1 MVSLSVNIKLP
12 HSNLSV
18 FNIYRPPSSSAYSKP
33 SSVFLDEFS
42 SFLSPAATTPHQF
55 LITGDFNIPLD
66 NASDNLT
73 SKVLTLHS
81 SFQLISTC

>member
-1 MVSLSVNIKLP
+1 M
-12 HSNLSV
+12 NLV
-18 FNIYRPPSSSAYSKP
+18 P
-33 SSVFLDEFS
+33 